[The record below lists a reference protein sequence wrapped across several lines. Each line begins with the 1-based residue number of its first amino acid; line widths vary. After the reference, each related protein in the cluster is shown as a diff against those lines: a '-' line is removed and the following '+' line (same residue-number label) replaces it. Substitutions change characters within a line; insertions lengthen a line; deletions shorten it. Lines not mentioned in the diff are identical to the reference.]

1 MNRRYVVTGCVV
13 LLVLA
18 LPLPGCAKHV
28 PALSRLTNSGF
39 EQPLDSGWVQTVVN
53 DSSTSGYI
61 ERSDTL
67 GQPDSGFAV
76 RVYKFH
82 KQFCSLSQTVPLE
95 TLGQVVHFW
104 GRFRIGA
111 DVPCSPVAAVIFS
124 YLDSADNRLGRTLY
138 YLPTSYCTWTDSDSE
153 HLVKLTDTAGQW
165 TQYSLNFQSELDSFL
180 PHVPQERI
188 RQLRVEL
195 YACVDY
201 SG

>member
-1 MNRRYVVTGCVV
+1 MKRRATIAGCLV
-13 LLVLA
+13 LLA
-18 LPLPGCAKHV
+18 LTLPGCAKDV
-28 PALSRLTNSGF
+28 PVVSNLTNPGF
-39 EQPLDSGWVQTVVN
+39 EQPLDSGWVQSVVN
-53 DSSTSGYI
+53 DSGTYGYI

-67 GQPDSGFAV
+67 GQPGGGFAA

-95 TLGQVVHFW
+95 TLAQTVRFY

-124 YLDSADNRLGRTLY
+124 YLDSADNRLGRTLL
-138 YLPTSYCTWTDSDSE
+138 YLPSSYNTWTDSDTQ
-153 HLVKLTDTAGQW
+153 HLVRADTTGRWAQC
-165 TQYSLNFQSELDSFL
+165 SLNFQSELDSFM

-188 RQLRVEL
+188 KQLRVEL